1 MYMKHFS
8 IFFILFIVI
17 LLSSFYNLSYH
28 ESFINPSNISIQ
40 HKQLNLQFI
49 SDFKQLLSSQA
60 KSTQKNTHT
69 VEQFIQKINSIDII
83 YYANKIPIKSDQRTE
98 LGSICAQLVQSSSN
112 PISLHNFFT
121 KQILSQENPEPFSI
135 LHEIFLSLYQSKQY
149 IMNHE
154 QRNDFISNRES
165 KYKSILQ
172 KLFLICIFYKMKTEN
187 DDSILNHIFISHFP
201 KNTFTRP
208 YHFSQI
214 ISFFFNDL
222 PNHVYSSFITF
233 YKDLFTQ
240 YFQKKKPFKP
250 LVENINI
257 YPKNDFEQPGDD
269 LFIQMENIKN
279 KLIYLKSNGKSNENN
294 PDIKHF
300 TEKLDH
306 NFFIFYVSNTL
317 FFIEFMNHLYETM
330 GISYYSTNEDIRT
343 VQSSKELYYSLMSQY
358 DTSYE

>member
-40 HKQLNLQFI
+40 HKQLNLRFI

-60 KSTQKNTHT
+60 SSPQKHTHT

-83 YYANKIPIKSDQRTE
+83 YYANTIPIPSKQFTIPDSLCSQYVQD
-98 LGSICAQLVQSSSN
+98 LSNSIT
-112 PISLHNFFT
+112 LHNFFT

-149 IMNHE
+149 IMNHK
-154 QRNDFISNRES
+154 QTNDIISNRES

-172 KLFLICIFYKMKTEN
+172 KLFLICFFYKIKTEN
-187 DDSILNHIFISHFP
+187 DDSILNHIFNSHFP
-201 KNTFTRP
+201 KNTFTPP

-222 PNHVYSSFITF
+222 PNDVYSSFITF

-240 YFQKKKPFKP
+240 YFQKKKPYPEPNKF
-250 LVENINI
+250 ENINI
-257 YPKNDFEQPGDD
+257 YPKKDILEPGDD
-269 LFIQMENIKN
+269 LFIQMNNIKD
-279 KLIYLKSNGKSNENN
+279 KLIYLKSNENDA
-294 PDIKHF
+294 DIKLF
-300 TEKLDH
+300 TEKLNH
-306 NFFIFYVSNTL
+306 IIFIFYVSKTL
-317 FFIEFMNHLYETM
+317 FFIEFMNHLHETM

>member
-60 KSTQKNTHT
+60 ESPQENTHT

-83 YYANKIPIKSDQRTE
+83 YYAKIENLTSNQPTIPDSLCPE
-98 LGSICAQLVQSSSN
+98 LLNSSN
-112 PISLHNFFT
+112 PISLHSFFT
-121 KQILSQENPEPFSI
+121 KQILSQDNPEPFSI

-154 QRNDFISNRES
+154 QRNDFISNKES

-172 KLFLICIFYKMKTEN
+172 KLFLICIFYKIKTEN
-187 DDSILNHIFISHFP
+187 DDSLLNHIFISYFP
-201 KNTFTRP
+201 ENTFTPP

-214 ISFFFNDL
+214 LSFFFNDL

-233 YKDLFTQ
+233 YKELFIS
-240 YFQKKKPFKP
+240 YFQKKIPYPKPNEFK
-250 LVENINI
+250 NINI
-257 YPKNDFEQPGDD
+257 YPKNSIKELGDD
-269 LFIQMENIKN
+269 LFIQMNDIKD
-279 KLIYLKSNGKSNENN
+279 KLIYLNSNKNED
-294 PDIKHF
+294 DIKLF
-300 TEKLDH
+300 TEKLNH
-306 NFFIFYVSNTL
+306 NIFIFYVSKTL
-317 FFIEFMNHLYETM
+317 FFIEFMNHLHETM
-330 GISYYSTNEDIRT
+330 GISYHSTNEDIRT